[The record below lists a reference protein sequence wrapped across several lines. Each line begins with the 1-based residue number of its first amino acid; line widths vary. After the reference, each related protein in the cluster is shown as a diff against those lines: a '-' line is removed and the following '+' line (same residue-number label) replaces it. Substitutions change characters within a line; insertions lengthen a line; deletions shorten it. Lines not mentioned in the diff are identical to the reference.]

1 MDEQDLMITFSVLS
15 FSVLGLGAIV
25 LSLVTLLGRGNR
37 SFAIITAAATIFLGA
52 FMWFVLSD
60 AGALPTALGVIALVL
75 SVLPSRRRPEL
86 PEEEG

>member
-1 MDEQDLMITFSVLS
+1 MDEQELMITFSVLS

-52 FMWFVLSD
+52 FMWIVL
-60 AGALPTALGVIALVL
+60 APQGLLPTVLGVIALVL
-75 SVLPSRRRPEL
+75 GVLPRRSQHQSDE
-86 PEEEG
+86 

>member
-1 MDEQDLMITFSVLS
+1 MDEQQLMITFSVLS

-52 FMWFVLSD
+52 FMWLVL
-60 AGALPTALGVIALVL
+60 APEGLLPTLLGVVALVL
-75 SVLPSRRRPEL
+75 SVLPRRAGSNNL
-86 PEEEG
+86 GTD

>member
-1 MDEQDLMITFSVLS
+1 MDEQELMITFSVLS

-52 FMWFVLSD
+52 FMWIVL
-60 AGALPTALGVIALVL
+60 APQGLLPTVFGVIALVL
-75 SVLPSRRRPEL
+75 SVLPQKPRTSIA
-86 PEEEG
+86 EED

>member
-1 MDEQDLMITFSVLS
+1 MDEQELMITFSVLS

-52 FMWFVLSD
+52 FMWIVL
-60 AGALPTALGVIALVL
+60 APQGLLPTVLGVIALVL
-75 SVLPSRRRPEL
+75 SVLPQKPRPSTA
-86 PEEEG
+86 EED

>member
-37 SFAIITAAATIFLGA
+37 SFAVITAAATIFLGA
-52 FMWFVLSD
+52 FMWMVL
-60 AGALPTALGVIALVL
+60 APQGALPTALGVVALVL
-75 SVLPSRRRPEL
+75 SVWPRKKGS
-86 PEEEG
+86 

>member
-75 SVLPSRRRPEL
+75 SVLPSKKRAETT
-86 PEEEG
+86 EED

>member
-1 MDEQDLMITFSVLS
+1 MDEQELMITFSVLS

-52 FMWFVLSD
+52 FMWIVL
-60 AGALPTALGVIALVL
+60 APQGALPTALGVIALVL
-75 SVLPSRRRPEL
+75 SVLPSKRRPEL
-86 PEEEG
+86 PEED

>member
-1 MDEQDLMITFSVLS
+1 MDEQELMITFSVLS

-52 FMWFVLSD
+52 FMWIVL
-60 AGALPTALGVIALVL
+60 APQGLLPTVLGVIALVL
-75 SVLPSRRRPEL
+75 SVLPQKPRHSIF
-86 PEEEG
+86 EED